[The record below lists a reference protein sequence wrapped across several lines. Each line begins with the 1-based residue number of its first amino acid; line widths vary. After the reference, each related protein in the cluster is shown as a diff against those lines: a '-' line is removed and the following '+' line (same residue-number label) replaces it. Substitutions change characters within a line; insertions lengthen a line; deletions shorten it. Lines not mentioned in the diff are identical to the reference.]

1 MPGVG
6 RAQGGGSGGARIGP
20 GPKPKPGAKK
30 RIRNKKA
37 MAQAAAS
44 AAAAAL
50 VEKSSPPAVGHIYAA
65 AAASHGRTVCSHSQ
79 SGIRACVSGSACS
92 KGEDSSNGGEGGW
105 EEDAR
110 HILLTFFKPQPQKAE
125 ARARVSLLS
134 AHTRK
139 RGM

>member
-50 VEKSSPPAVGHIYAA
+50 VEKSSPPAVGRICGSSSFTAGPFA
-65 AAASHGRTVCSHSQ
+65 VTARAASERVSVAALAAKEKTAATEEKVAGKKTHGTML
-79 SGIRACVSGSACS
+79 A
-92 KGEDSSNGGEGGW
+92 
-105 EEDAR
+105 
-110 HILLTFFKPQPQKAE
+110 FFKPQPQKAE
-125 ARARVSLLS
+125 PE
-134 AHTRK
+134 
-139 RGM
+139 

>member
-50 VEKSSPPAVGHIYAA
+50 VEKSSQPAVGRICGSSSFTAGPFA
-65 AAASHGRTVCSHSQ
+65 VTARAASER
-79 SGIRACVSGSACS
+79 VSVAALAAKEKTAATEEKVAG
-92 KGEDSSNGGEGGW
+92 

-110 HILLTFFKPQPQKAE
+110 DHAGLLQASATKG
-125 ARARVSLLS
+125 RARVSLLS
-134 AHTRK
+134 AHT
-139 RGM
+139 

>member
-50 VEKSSPPAVGHIYAA
+50 VEKSSQPAVGRICGSSSFTAGPFA
-65 AAASHGRTVCSHSQ
+65 VTARAASERVSVAALAAKEKTAATEEKVAGKKTHGTML
-79 SGIRACVSGSACS
+79 A
-92 KGEDSSNGGEGGW
+92 
-105 EEDAR
+105 
-110 HILLTFFKPQPQKAE
+110 FFKPQPQKAE
-125 ARARVSLLS
+125 PE
-134 AHTRK
+134 
-139 RGM
+139 